1 MAGVLKHKNIL
12 ITAPENYAQ
21 KLGLLFKK
29 EGANAWQYPAIK
41 TYINPD
47 LSLLKDQILKLNNN
61 TLVMLPSR
69 MAIDA
74 FFKAYNQISPQPEL
88 SDIKFFAF
96 GNDQNYLKDNYGI
109 SVAYQP
115 EETGP
120 NGIVSYLKSK
130 QTTSKMLVLA
140 PKVIDVPE
148 PNVIPNFIHDL
159 KLIGI
164 QPKKIQAYITEA
176 NDFKNTPLIKAVNQ
190 NTLDLICFTSTAEIM
205 ALLKAFPLKSIQN
218 IPIACFG
225 PYTGQNALKLGL
237 KPVYIGQK
245 YGDFEDFVI
254 GIKQL
259 FD

>member
-1 MAGVLKHKNIL
+1 MDGVLKHKNIL
-12 ITAPENYAQ
+12 ITAPENYTQ

-29 EGANAWQYPAIK
+29 EGAKIWQYPAIK

-47 LSLLKDQILKLNNN
+47 LSSLKKQVLKLNKN

-69 MAIDA
+69 MAIEA
-74 FFKAYNQISPQPEL
+74 FFKAYKQISPQPDL
-88 SDIKFFAF
+88 SEIKFFAF
-96 GNDQNYLKDNYGI
+96 GNDQNYLKDKYDI

-120 NGIVSYLKSK
+120 NGIVTHLKSTK
-130 QTTSKMLVLA
+130 KTDKILVLA
-140 PKVIDVPE
+140 PKVIGVPE
-148 PNVIPNFIHDL
+148 PDVIPNFIHDL
-159 KLIGI
+159 KSIGM
-164 QPKKIQAYITEA
+164 QPIKIQAYITEA
-176 NDFKNTPLIKAVNQ
+176 NDFKNTSLIKAINQ
-190 NTLDLICFTSTAEIM
+190 NNLDLICFTSTTEIM
-205 ALLKAFPLKSIQN
+205 ALLKAFPLKTIQN

-225 PYTGQNALKLGL
+225 PYTGQNAQKLGL

-245 YGDFEDFVI
+245 YGDFKDFII